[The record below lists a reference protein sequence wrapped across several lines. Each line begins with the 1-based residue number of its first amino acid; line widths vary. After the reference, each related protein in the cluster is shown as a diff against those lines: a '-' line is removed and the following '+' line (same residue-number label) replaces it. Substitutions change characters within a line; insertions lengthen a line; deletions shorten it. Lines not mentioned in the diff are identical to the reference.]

1 MQHLRQQLSL
11 HSVPKMQERLL
22 LRFFLIPVTDICP
35 HRCSA
40 IIDMDNKQAIELIN
54 QIIKSLKY
62 GNINIVIQDG
72 KVVQIDKT
80 EKMRIKN

>member
-1 MQHLRQQLSL
+1 M
-11 HSVPKMQERLL
+11 HSVLKMQERLL
-22 LRFFLIPVTDICP
+22 LHFFLIQATGICL

-40 IIDMDNKQAIELIN
+40 ITDMDNKQAIELIY
-54 QIIKSLKY
+54 QLVKSLKY

-80 EKMRIKN
+80 EKIRVKD